1 MMRNQTENKDL
12 VVGKLLRGK
21 RKDGSKAKYF
31 TLMFFE
37 IDEKGDLVTD
47 GTVKVNGKEYPKHKI
62 VKSFRVAESS
72 LLKVAADDQNSCNI
86 YERRR

>member
-1 MMRNQTENKDL
+1 MMRREEQNKDL

-21 RKDGSKAKYF
+21 KKNGDKAKYF
-31 TLMFFE
+31 SLMFFE
-37 IDEKGDLVTD
+37 VDEKGELVTD
-47 GTVKVNGKEYPKHKI
+47 GTIKINGKEYPKHKI

-72 LLKVAADDQNSCNI
+72 LLKVAADDQKSCNI